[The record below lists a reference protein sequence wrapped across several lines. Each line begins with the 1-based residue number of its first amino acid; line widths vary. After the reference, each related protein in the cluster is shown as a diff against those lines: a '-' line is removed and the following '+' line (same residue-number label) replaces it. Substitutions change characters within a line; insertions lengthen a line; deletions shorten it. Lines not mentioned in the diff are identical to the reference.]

1 MPWQGADAGVCRQ
14 PQQQRGPRGM
24 DREVERVAR
33 AGRTWVVGSGRSGG
47 VKGAERAGRWLARD
61 GADGVRGAR
70 IGRRARFR
78 GRVKDGWEVWLA
90 RMVGVRGVIT
100 GLGRDGRRALASLA
114 VGKARAGARA
124 GWVGGSRGGVGYRCR
139 GWVFGEHRNLG
150 RASGGFGVRGARA
163 SGIAGGTGWDGADRC
178 PGGVRWAR
186 SGR

>member
-90 RMVGVRGVIT
+90 R
-100 GLGRDGRRALASLA
+100 DGRCAR
-114 VGKARAGARA
+114 GDHRAGAGRTA
-124 GWVGGSRGGVGYRCR
+124 CARFARYGQGSRGCSR
-139 GWVFGEHRNLG
+139 GMGG
-150 RASGGFGVRGARA
+150 RL
-163 SGIAGGTGWDGADRC
+163 AGG
-178 PGGVRWAR
+178 
-186 SGR
+186 GRV